1 MTKRYLLAA
10 AAAMATTGVWALPT
24 SFYAPRSILSE
35 GKWVKIGVTETGVYE
50 ISYDQL
56 RAMGFSDPSKV
67 GVFGRGGQMMPQSFT
82 DAQGNPLLTDDLQ
95 NTGALHIN
103 GRLYFYG
110 LGVDSY
116 SFSNDGALPTGGKFV
131 NNEKNIYS
139 RLGYYF
145 LTDGMSS
152 TEMPV
157 ATVPSGPAATVTE
170 GVGLVYHEAD
180 LEHNNTSTGRLFWG
194 ERFNNNNPSRYTWNV
209 NMPDVLPKQGV
220 MDCIFYSTY
229 TDASGNSIKDN
240 WLRYGV
246 SDASDAAQIVVKKF
260 NTVNFRPQEPFYS
273 NIEMGSDKTEVFVEG
288 YVTSAGDANLDY
300 WAISYPK
307 GIPSLTVGGHRI
319 AQDMIVFPSREVG
332 DLLVATLPSPEGC
345 VALDISNP
353 ARPLRLEIDEEGN
366 VLIPATTTAPAMAV
380 FDISKP
386 QLQISGYTEGYY
398 PLANQNLHA
407 LQGQPVDMAII
418 CVPWLRDAAE
428 RLADLHR
435 RLDNMHVVVAD
446 MNEVYNEFSGG
457 IPDPMAYRSF
467 VKMLYSASPSTM
479 KNLLLMGPVLGDV
492 RGMYVERDVD
502 NALIGYQT
510 TTQSIEK
517 GSFNVNDFYGMMAD
531 YSTNLTTNPEQQ
543 QLQVGVAVLPF
554 INTIEA
560 SNYIDK
566 VERYYADAD
575 DQLYTV
581 GRQMYVGGV
590 GDNHTHDVQ
599 ARELGMYSNTM
610 VSDAYIINMLPVNAY
625 GNQKAHDKMIE
636 YLNQGIGLGL
646 YIGHGAADRLGWE
659 LSFFNNTHVMR
670 LKNPQLPFYLF
681 AGCSLTNFD
690 RGQRGMGEK
699 IVVEAPYG
707 AIASLC
713 TSRDTWSG
721 QNHMLIRQILTC
733 LHRSYTRN
741 SENKVV
747 YTPLENVLTLGEVY
761 ANTKSISTYPNDQA
775 YHLVGDPAIKIPMV
789 VRSASLSETPETV
802 IPVSGQKVRLKGK
815 VTDTKGKTPDTE
827 FEGRVLARLIRPE
840 LDLVSEDLVAKEDST
855 QSFKYRD
862 TQVAQATGVISSGEF
877 DIQLDI
883 PASLADCVG
892 KTAYIYLSGLDTSTR
907 NGMGYVIPVIVGDP
921 LTSGVE
927 PVEDTVAP
935 VIESLTFDAAAR
947 TLSVTVS
954 DDTALD
960 LSMGTMTPGT
970 PPFKLTLDGKFDREA
985 SYAPLRTEDDSRRF
999 TRTMPVGN
1007 LSYGAHTARVEVRD
1021 AAGNTASAHLDFT
1034 YSPSANTFVLMT
1046 TDEAVTD
1053 RAEFFFEG
1061 NAPATGRLVI
1071 ESTSGREVFTA
1082 EVSSNGFSWDLVDN
1096 DGNKVTPGRYK
1107 AYVVETGTHQTK
1119 GHSNTIDL
1127 AVI

>member
-10 AAAMATTGVWALPT
+10 AAAMAATGAWALPA
-24 SFYAPRSILSE
+24 SFYAPRSVLSE
-35 GKWVKIGVTETGVYE
+35 GKWVKVGVTETGVYE

-67 GVFGRGGQMMPQSFT
+67 GVFGRGGQMMPDSFT
-82 DAQGNPLLTDDLQ
+82 DALGNPLVSDDLA
-95 NTGALHIN
+95 NVGALHLN

-116 SFSNDGALPTGGKFV
+116 SFSNDAALPTGGKFV

-145 LTDGMSS
+145 LTDGVRDV
-152 TEMPV
+152 EMP
-157 ATVPSGPAATVTE
+157 AANVPSGPAATMTE
-170 GVGLVYHEAD
+170 GVGLIYHEAD

-194 ERFNNNNPSRYTWNV
+194 ERFNNNNPSRYTWSV
-209 NMPDVLPKQGV
+209 NMPDVLPKPGV
-220 MDCIFYSTY
+220 MDCIFYTTY
-229 TDASGNSIKDN
+229 QDASGSTIKDN
-240 WLRYGV
+240 WLSYGIT
-246 SDASDAAQIVVKKF
+246 DAEEAAKITVKKF

-288 YVTSAGDANLDY
+288 YLTSAGDANLDY

-307 GIPSLTVGGHRI
+307 GIPSLTVSGRRI
-319 AQDMIVFPSREVG
+319 PQDMIVFPSRAVG
-332 DLLVATLPSPEGC
+332 DLLIATLPSPEGC
-345 VALDISNP
+345 VALDVSNP
-353 ARPLRLEIDEEGN
+353 ARPARLEIDAEGN
-366 VLIPATTTAPAMAV
+366 VRMRATTNAPALAV
-380 FDISKP
+380 FDLSKP

-407 LQGQPVDMAII
+407 LQTQAVDMAII
-418 CVPWLRDAAE
+418 CVPWLRNAAE
-428 RLADLHR
+428 RLADIHR
-435 RLDNMHVVVAD
+435 RLDGMNVVVAD

-467 VKMLYSASPSTM
+467 VKMLYTASPSTM

-492 RGMYVERDVD
+492 RGIHVERDVN

-510 TTQSIEK
+510 TSQSIEK
-517 GSFNVNDFYGMMAD
+517 GAFNVNDFYGMMAD

-543 QLQVGVAVLPF
+543 LLHVGVGVLPF
-554 INTIEA
+554 INAIEA

-581 GRQMYVGGV
+581 GRQMFVGGV

-599 ARELGMYSNTM
+599 ARELSYYANSLTNEST
-610 VSDAYIINMLPVNAY
+610 ILNMLPVNAY
-625 GNQKAHDKMIE
+625 GNQKAHDKMLE
-636 YLNQGIGLGL
+636 YLNQGVGVSL

-659 LSFFNNTHVMR
+659 LTLFNNTHVMR
-670 LKNPQLPFYLF
+670 LKNRMMPFYLF

-699 IVVEAPYG
+699 IVVESPNG

-713 TSRDTWSG
+713 ASRDTWSG
-721 QNHMLIRQILTC
+721 QNQMLIRQLYTC
-733 LHRSYTRN
+733 MHRSYTRN
-741 SENKVV
+741 NENKVV
-747 YTPLENVLTLGEVY
+747 YSPLENTLTLGEVY

-775 YHLVGDPAIKIPMV
+775 YHLVGDPAIKVPAL
-789 VRSASLSETPETV
+789 VRTASMSEAPEKV
-802 IPVSGQKVRLKGK
+802 IPVSGQRVRLKGR
-815 VTDTKGKTPDTE
+815 VTDAQGNADARFDGKA
-827 FEGRVLARLIRPE
+827 LARLIRPE
-840 LDLVSEDLVAKEDST
+840 IELVSADIVEKQDSL

-862 TQVAQATGVISSGEF
+862 TQAAQATGVITAGEF
-877 DIQLDI
+877 DFDLDI
-883 PASLADCVG
+883 PASLSDCIG
-892 KTAYIYLSGLDTSTR
+892 QTAYIYLSGLDRETR
-907 NGMGYVIPVIVGDP
+907 NGMGYVIPVKVEDP
-921 LTSGVE
+921 ALSGVE
-927 PVEDTVAP
+927 PVEDTLPP
-935 VIESLTFDAAAR
+935 VIESFVFDAAAR
-947 TLSVTVS
+947 TLCVTVA

-960 LSMGTMTPGT
+960 MSAGTMTAGAPG
-970 PPFKLTLDGKFDREA
+970 FKLLVDGKFDRDA
-985 SYAPLRTEDDSRRF
+985 SYSTLSSENGSRRY

-1007 LSYGAHTARVEVRD
+1007 LSYGSHTARVEVRD
-1021 AAGNTASAHLDFT
+1021 AAGNTAAGHIDFT

-1046 TDEAVTD
+1046 TDEAAAD
-1053 RAEFFFEG
+1053 KAEFFFEG

-1071 ESTSGREVFTA
+1071 ESTSGIEVFTA
-1082 EVSSNGFSWDLVDN
+1082 DITSTGFSWDLTGS
-1096 DGNKVTPGRYK
+1096 DGRKVAPGRYK
-1107 AYVVETGTHQTK
+1107 AYVVETGSHQTK